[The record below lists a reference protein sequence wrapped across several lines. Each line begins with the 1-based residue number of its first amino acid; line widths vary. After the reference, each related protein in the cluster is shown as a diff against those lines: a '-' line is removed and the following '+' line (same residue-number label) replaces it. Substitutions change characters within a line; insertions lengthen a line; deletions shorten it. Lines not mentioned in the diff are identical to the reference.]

1 MEERVAKLEVRVD
14 NLEKWQTLQN
24 KTLEKIERALH
35 ANNRW
40 LIGLLGGVAAA
51 LLLQIVSLVAR

>member
-35 ANNRW
+35 TNNRW
-40 LIGLLGGVAAA
+40 LIGLLGGIIVA
-51 LLLQIVSLVAR
+51 LIMQVIGLIT